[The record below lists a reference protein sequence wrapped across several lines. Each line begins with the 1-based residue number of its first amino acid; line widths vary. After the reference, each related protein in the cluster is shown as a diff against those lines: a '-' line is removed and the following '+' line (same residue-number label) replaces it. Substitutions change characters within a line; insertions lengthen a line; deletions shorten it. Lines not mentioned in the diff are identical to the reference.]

1 MVSLFSAR
9 AAAHPDRPALVVV
22 EPGTGTMESVTYGEL
37 AARAA
42 AIAGGLRRAG
52 LCDQARVL
60 LAGPLSVDFYALAL
74 ALVGSGGVVVL
85 LDGAMSR
92 TRLLRAL
99 RTARVAAIV
108 GSAPLLRR
116 WWMIPPLWRVRRYAV
131 GGRPHGTRPFGELV
145 GPATELRDGAPD
157 RVANISFTSGSS
169 GHAKGAVRTNAIVA
183 AQVRA
188 LAAELPARDG
198 DVDMTAFPAA
208 VFPNLCTGVTTV
220 IPPVNLRE
228 PASIDPV
235 AVLASMQAHG
245 VTTVS
250 AAPAFARR
258 LAVHIHATGTRPR
271 SVRRVSVGGA
281 PVSRSLCHLVVS
293 AFPDAE
299 TMVVYGS
306 TEAEPVA
313 HVSMAE
319 VVDSAGDGL
328 LVGRPVDA
336 ADVALVELP
345 RSIDGPLAQSALEAT
360 HRGVGEV
367 IVRGAHVGRDYV
379 GDPDALATNKIC
391 TEDGTVWHRL
401 GDVARRDKRGRLWLL
416 GPRGGT
422 VVHRGTDVHPFVV
435 EERIRGI
442 PGVQDA
448 AFVAH
453 RAAPEGELAVVLDD
467 ERAVT
472 GIGAVLRELR
482 LDVPIRRLGALPVDA
497 RHNSKI
503 DRPALAQQLE
513 AMVHRAV
520 GGRGDVVHVVG
531 PPGIGKSRTAREAAA
546 LAADRGVEVVR
557 GLLRIP
563 RP

>member
-1 MVSLFSAR
+1 MVSLFSAQ
-9 AAAHPDRPALVVV
+9 AGEHPDRPALVVV
-22 EPGTGTMESVTYGEL
+22 DHETGTVESATYGEL

-42 AIAGGLRRAG
+42 AIAGGFRRAG

-60 LAGPLSVDFYALAL
+60 LTGPLSVDFYALAL

-99 RTARVAAIV
+99 RTARVAAVV
-108 GSAPLLRR
+108 GPAQLLRR
-116 WWMIPPLWRVRRYAV
+116 WWMIPPLWGVHRYAAD
-131 GGRPHGTRPFGELV
+131 GRPRGMRLFAELV
-145 GPATELRDGAPD
+145 GPATELCDGAPD
-157 RVANISFTSGSS
+157 AVANISFTSGSS
-169 GHAKGAVRTNAIVA
+169 GHAKGAVRTNAILA

-188 LAAELPARDG
+188 LAAELPPCDG

-208 VFPNLCTGVTTV
+208 VLPNLCAGVTTV

-235 AVLASMQAHG
+235 AVMASMQAHG

-258 LAVHIHATGTRPR
+258 LAAHIHESGVRTQ

-281 PVSRSLCHLVVS
+281 PVSRSLCRLVVS

-299 TMVVYGS
+299 TLVVYGS

-319 VVDSAGDGL
+319 VIDSVGDGL

-345 RSIDGPLAQSALEAT
+345 ERIDGPLAQRALQAA
-360 HRGVGEV
+360 HCSVGEV
-367 IVRGAHVGRDYV
+367 IVRGAHVGREYV
-379 GDPDALATNKIC
+379 GDPDAMATNKIC
-391 TEDGTVWHRL
+391 IEDGTLWHRL
-401 GDVARRDKRGRLWLL
+401 GDVARRDERGRLWLL

-435 EERIRGI
+435 EEAIRRES
-442 PGVQDA
+442 GVQDA

-453 RAAPEGELAVVLDD
+453 RMAPEGELAVVLDD
-467 ERAVT
+467 ERAVA

-482 LDVPIRRLGALPVDA
+482 LDVPVRRLGALPVDA

-503 DRPALAQQLE
+503 DRPVLALELE
-513 AMVHRAV
+513 RCRWYEP
-520 GGRGDVVHVVG
+520 RG
-531 PPGIGKSRTAREAAA
+531 T
-546 LAADRGVEVVR
+546 
-557 GLLRIP
+557 
-563 RP
+563 

>member
-9 AAAHPDRPALVVV
+9 AGEHPDRPALVVV
-22 EPGTGTMESVTYGEL
+22 EPETGTVESATYGEL

-99 RTARVAAIV
+99 RTARVAAVV
-108 GSAPLLRR
+108 GPAQLLRR
-116 WWMIPPLWRVRRYAV
+116 WWMIPPLWRVHRYAV
-131 GGRPHGTRPFGELV
+131 DGRPRGTRPFAELV
-145 GPATELRDGAPD
+145 GPATELRDGGLNA
-157 RVANISFTSGSS
+157 VANISFTSGSS
-169 GHAKGAVRTNAIVA
+169 GHAKGAVRTNAILA

-188 LAAELPARDG
+188 LAAELPPRDG

-220 IPPVNLRE
+220 IPPVDLRD
-228 PASIDPV
+228 PASINPR
-235 AVLASMQAHG
+235 AVLASMQAHA

-258 LAVHIHATGTRPR
+258 LAAHIHATGARPR
-271 SVRRVSVGGA
+271 SVRRVIVGGA
-281 PVSRSLCHLVVS
+281 PVSRSLCGLVAS

-299 TMVVYGS
+299 TLVVSGS

-313 HVSMAE
+313 HVRMAE
-319 VVDSAGDGL
+319 VLNSAGDGL

-345 RSIDGPLAQSALEAT
+345 GRIDGPLAQRALEAA
-360 HRGVGEV
+360 HRCVGEV
-367 IVRGAHVGRDYV
+367 IVRGAHVGREYV
-379 GDPDALATNKIC
+379 GDPDAMATNKIC
-391 TEDGTVWHRL
+391 IEDGTVWHRL
-401 GDVARRDKRGRLWLL
+401 GDVARRDERGRLWLL

-422 VVHRGTDVHPFVV
+422 VVHRGTDVQPFVV
-435 EERIRGI
+435 EERIRRV

-453 RAAPEGELAVVLDD
+453 RMAPEGELVVVLDD
-467 ERAVT
+467 ERAVA

-503 DRPALAQQLE
+503 DRPALARELE
-513 AMVHRAV
+513 R
-520 GGRGDVVHVVG
+520 
-531 PPGIGKSRTAREAAA
+531 
-546 LAADRGVEVVR
+546 
-557 GLLRIP
+557 
-563 RP
+563 